1 MYPINLT
8 KRFLAFMYAVS
19 RHNDPELFVTF
30 LQPNIKK
37 VALLIKIKLS
47 LDNSFLLLFNLS
59 FIYSYDTIF
68 KL

>member
-8 KRFLAFMYAVS
+8 KRLLAFMYAVS

-37 VALLIKIKLS
+37 SSAANKNQIK
-47 LDNSFLLLFNLS
+47 
-59 FIYSYDTIF
+59 Y
-68 KL
+68 